1 MITNFNNFNN
11 FSGKMGKLEK
21 NTSQPVIQTA
31 QKKQIKKKSNLLET
45 KPKHLTLGTPVIFYV
60 VLMIET

>member
-31 QKKQIKKKSNLLET
+31 QKKT
-45 KPKHLTLGTPVIFYV
+45 D
-60 VLMIET
+60 